1 MQRTSGPSAEIGSAR
16 RRLPGSGS
24 CVPLSSRTRPVTTL
38 PTQPFRGLT
47 PDERTHLQRWWK
59 LALPAGIDM
68 LEDLRARRWPCPVAD
83 TIIGIFRFGE
93 EMAAWMVIGQDGAW
107 VAANCSD
114 GMVSRQ
120 FDSLAGALSQVHPV
134 DDLD

>member
-1 MQRTSGPSAEIGSAR
+1 MQRTNGRSAEVGSAR
-16 RRLPGSGS
+16 HRRSPGRGS
-24 CVPLSSRTRPVTTL
+24 VVPLFRTPPVMSL

-47 PDERTHLQRWWK
+47 PGERTHLQKWWK

-68 LEDLRARRWPCPVAD
+68 LEDLGARPWPCPVAD

-107 VAANCSD
+107 AVANCSD

-120 FDSLAGALSQVHPV
+120 FDSLASALSQVHPV
-134 DDLD
+134 EDLD

>member
-1 MQRTSGPSAEIGSAR
+1 MS
-16 RRLPGSGS
+16 
-24 CVPLSSRTRPVTTL
+24 L

-47 PDERTHLQRWWK
+47 PDERTHLQKWWK

-68 LEDLRARRWPCPVAD
+68 LEDLGARPWPCAVAD

-107 VAANCSD
+107 VVANCSD

-120 FDSLAGALSQVHPV
+120 FDSLASALSQVHPV
-134 DDLD
+134 EDLDLSAD

>member
-1 MQRTSGPSAEIGSAR
+1 MQRTSGRSAEVGSAR
-16 RRLPGSGS
+16 RRSPGRGS
-24 CVPLSSRTRPVTTL
+24 VVPLSRTPPVMSL

-47 PDERTHLQRWWK
+47 PDERTHLQKWWK
-59 LALPAGIDM
+59 LALRAGIDM
-68 LEDLRARRWPCPVAD
+68 LEDLGARPWPCPVAD

-107 VAANCSD
+107 VVANCSD

-120 FDSLAGALSQVHPV
+120 FNSLAGALSQVHPV
-134 DDLD
+134 EDLD